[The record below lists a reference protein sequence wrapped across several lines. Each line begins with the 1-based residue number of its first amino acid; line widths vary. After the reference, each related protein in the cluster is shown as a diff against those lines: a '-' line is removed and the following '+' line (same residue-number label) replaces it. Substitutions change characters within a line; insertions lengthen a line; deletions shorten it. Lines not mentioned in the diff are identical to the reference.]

1 MTHHFTVEY
10 WIDDDWYVGRLREV
24 PSVISQGE
32 TKEELLKNLKDA
44 YRLMLKDEHVSVDH
58 PVELMEMEIEM

>member
-32 TKEELLKNLKDA
+32 TKEELLENLKDA